1 MRTDDMI
8 LISVDDHVIEP
19 ANMFDGHMPAKYA
32 DRAPRVVRNEHG
44 VQSWVFEGQETFNI
58 GMNAVVG
65 RPREEFSVEPASFD
79 DMRRACWDVHE
90 RVRDM
95 SANGVL
101 AGVPFPSFPR
111 FCGQFFAGAD
121 DKDLA
126 LATVRAYNDWM
137 IGDWCGPYPERFV
150 PLAIPPYW
158 DPEAAAAEVHRVSEL
173 GCHAMT
179 FSENPYKLGQPSLH
193 SEHWNPLWQACSD
206 TGTTVCMHIG
216 SSSQLLVT
224 APDAAAHV
232 TLVLAPVIA
241 VLTAA
246 DLLFSHVL
254 RKFPDLRFALSEGGI
269 GWVPYFAER
278 ADYAHRQHTWIDD
291 GFESSMP
298 SEVFRK
304 QVYTC
309 FIEDHAG
316 VAQRDRIGV
325 ESIMWEC
332 DYPHSDSTWPN
343 SPESAARSLAGCTDA
358 EVDAITHL
366 NAMRLFSFDPF
377 SHRPRERCT
386 VGALRAEAHD
396 VDVTPRSIGEKAKGA
411 ISSSDLFSK
420 VLPNQTLT
428 TS

>member
-1 MRTDDMI
+1 MRTEDMI

-19 ANMFDGHMPAKYA
+19 PDMFKAHMPAKYA
-32 DRAPRVVRNEHG
+32 DRAPRVVERENG
-44 VQSWVFEGQETFNI
+44 VQAWVFEGQETFNI

-65 RPREEFSVEPASFD
+65 KPREEFSVDPTSFD

-101 AGVPFPSFPR
+101 AGLPFPSFPR
-111 FCGQFFAGAD
+111 FCGQFFAQAA
-121 DKDLA
+121 DKDVA

-137 IGDWCGPYPERFV
+137 IGDWCGPYPDRFM

-158 DPEAAAAEVHRVSEL
+158 DPEATAAEVRRVSAL

-179 FSENPYKLGQPSLH
+179 FSENPSKLGHPSLH
-193 SEHWNPLWQACSD
+193 SDHWDPIWKACSD

-224 APDAAAHV
+224 AADAPAHV
-232 TLVLAPVIA
+232 MVVLAPVIA
-241 VLTAA
+241 ILTAS
-246 DLLFSHVL
+246 DLLFSPIL
-254 RKFPDLRFALSEGGI
+254 RKYTDLRFALSEGGI
-269 GWVPYFAER
+269 GWVPYFADR
-278 ADYAHRQHTWIDD
+278 ADYTYQQHVWTGEKFGDRL
-291 GFESSMP
+291 P
-298 SEVFRK
+298 SQVFRE

-309 FIEDHAG
+309 FIEDPAG
-316 VAQRDRIGV
+316 MALRDRIGV

-332 DYPHSDSTWPN
+332 DYPHSDSTWPH
-343 SPESAARSLAGCTDA
+343 SPESAAKSLAGCSDA

-366 NAMRLFSFDPF
+366 NAMQAFSFDPF
-377 SHRPRERCT
+377 KHRPRERCT

-396 VDVTPRSIGEKAKGA
+396 VDVTPRSTGRKAA
-411 ISSSDLFSK
+411 ARTSASELFAK
-420 VLPNQTLT
+420 VLPNETLE